1 MTWKRSFTPDS
12 WFNTPIPASVQV
24 ASNSAAMIKAQAL
37 RCPPPTVGN
46 PTGGWAMPWSE
57 ATASSPTAT
66 ITDGKTSVKLKI
78 DPHVGEMSGDD
89 AAIVWRDLSTGLEVA
104 TFETLLSH
112 KSDGTV
118 DVKKPIRCTGYAIYK
133 TGSNGLSR
141 QVGGDKKNT
150 GHRGIP
156 PSTMALHSGEV
167 DSGQILQRKKIAFG
181 QPSDHPGPNF
191 PMYGIESPRNGGI
204 PEGAVIR
211 YKGPI
216 GNLIQQAAHDYGFI
230 VGDTAGDGKS
240 ILKTVQGGVF
250 SLAILKA
257 LDGTTWDDWDVMTL
271 GWR

>member
-57 ATASSPTAT
+57 ATSKSPTAT
-66 ITDGKTSVKLKI
+66 ITNGASSVKIRI

-89 AAIVWRDLSTGLEVA
+89 AAIVWRDLTSGIEVSTFVTVPTYDSNGL
-104 TFETLLSH
+104 
-112 KSDGTV
+112 V
-118 DVKKPIRCTGYAIYK
+118 DVRKPIRCKDYGIYK
-133 TGSNGLSR
+133 IDSNGLSR

-156 PSTMALHSGEV
+156 PSSMALHPDDPVSGIKHRLKV
-167 DSGQILQRKKIAFG
+167 ALG
-181 QPSDHPGPNF
+181 QPGDHPGPNF

-211 YKGPI
+211 LRDPEP
-216 GNLIQQAAHDYGFI
+216 GNPVQQAAHDYGFI

-257 LDGTTWDDWDVMTL
+257 LDGTTWDQWDVMTL